1 MATTPT
7 NKPIPSEDPRD
18 LKFNAGKIDEEVN
31 GSADYYADRFGAQR
45 LTNTGRNH
53 QFQGQMTQ
61 QADDWLK
68 QLNQQS
74 SDFQKFLL
82 NSGYQFLGD
91 YENGPFQF
99 SARNQYIRYD
109 NQYYRLNSATGV
121 GFTTTGTDATSF
133 ANDVTHFVL
142 MDGDTLRQNL
152 SAEDGTS
159 LVATLGN
166 KPLVAVSYFKN
177 KGMSDQ
183 DAVQAAFSSGYPVLM
198 DADVTLTSPID
209 TDRSAPLEVTYK
221 PGVVVTNKDYLPRLV
236 THPAHKVSGN
246 AVKVKA
252 VPELTSAGGAV
263 SHQAMS
269 VEMAVHDTLSSGP
282 TYEPYVAF
290 MAGIESF
297 NCERQKLWA
306 MNLLTNAHNLNV
318 GDEVYGVEIDCNI
331 DGAVGNGQY
340 VGCYIAGVGDL
351 STSAGADGIRVQ
363 RMRDGVAKWNVGV
376 RIYDAVTGINI
387 TDAKTYSIF
396 ASGEA
401 PIARRKTTQNGAW
414 TYFHSVSTSAIP
426 WGVDDYGDT
435 YSRRLYLGSGN
446 GKSKNRVNLDGG
458 VSFHTTTA
466 AVSWGAIAANGY
478 VDKDVTSL
486 IGVSIADWTNYTID
500 VTPFGY
506 AGAMPVVAVQAY
518 INSAKTQAFVRV
530 INISGAELSSC
541 NVGLNVK
548 VCGHSV
554 TN

>member
-1 MATTPT
+1 MTIIKRADLGRPLTWDELDDNFQQVDDLTAAASAAVSSAAASAT
-7 NKPIPSEDPRD
+7 
-18 LKFNAGKIDEEVN
+18 AAA
-31 GSADYYADRFGAQR
+31 GSAA
-45 LTNTGRNH
+45 
-53 QFQGQMTQ
+53 
-61 QADDWLK
+61 
-68 QLNQQS
+68 
-74 SDFQKFLL
+74 
-82 NSGYQFLGD
+82 NS
-91 YENGPFQF
+91 
-99 SARNQYIRYD
+99 
-109 NQYYRLNSATGV
+109 LNSANSAAASAANASAALVSAVKRTIT
-121 GFTTTGTDATSF
+121 FTTGGTLNS
-133 ANDVTHFVL
+133 
-142 MDGDTLRQNL
+142 NL
-152 SAEDGTS
+152 DRISDGTYLYYWTGSYPVTVPANSTVDGTGGIAVGYWAVDNDLLLRES
-159 LVATLGN
+159 LSSDEGTTNVATLGN

-198 DADVTLTSPID
+198 DADVTLTSAIVI
-209 TDRSAPLEVTYK
+209 DRSAPLDVTYK

-252 VPELTSAGGAV
+252 VPELTSNGSAV

-282 TYEPYVAF
+282 IYEPYVAF

-306 MNLLTNAHNLNV
+306 MNLLTNAHNLNS

-331 DGAVGNGQY
+331 DGSVGNGQY

-376 RIYDAVTGINI
+376 RIYDSLTGISI
-387 TDAKTYSIF
+387 TDAATYSIF
-396 ASGEA
+396 ASGDA
-401 PIARRKTTQNGAW
+401 PIVRRKTTQNGSWSYIHQISA
-414 TYFHSVSTSAIP
+414 SVTP

-435 YSRRLYLGSGN
+435 YSRRLYLGTGG

-458 VSFHTTTA
+458 VKFYTTNA
-466 AVSWGAIAANGY
+466 AVSWGAIPVNGY
-478 VDKDVTSL
+478 VDKDVTTL
-486 IGVSIADWTNYTID
+486 FGISIADWTNYTLD

-506 AGAMPVVAVQAY
+506 SGAMPVVAVQVY
-518 INSAKTQAFVRV
+518 ISSDKTQAHVRI
-530 INISGAELSSC
+530 INISGSALSAC
-541 NVGLNVK
+541 NVGLNAK
-548 VCGHSV
+548 LCGHSS